1 MSRRGIGTPR
11 CCAGL
16 YGRIGPVDTYMRTKI
31 CVCNHVSTHWWH
43 VCLPWQTMPFA
54 SLLDI
59 ENPALAPTIELVLA
73 SDIFAYLSRNGLG
86 TLVCGMGHFLVSFIL
101 ASERYF
107 HSGIKVTRDG
117 DCECNHT
124 LWRSTFPRAPAAAID
139 YACVYTDAE
148 DFSGILLHLIYAA
161 TTDYSFSRAKE
172 SWSIFCARQ

>member
-1 MSRRGIGTPR
+1 MYNHMRMSRRGIGTPR
-11 CCAGL
+11 CCDGL
-16 YGRIGPVDTYMRTKI
+16 YGRIGPVDTYMRMKI

-101 ASERYF
+101 ASEQHF
-107 HSGIKVTRDG
+107 HSGIKVTTTRDC
-117 DCECNHT
+117 DNHT
-124 LWRSTFPRAPAAAID
+124 ILEVKSPWVRCRRNYLCTRA
-139 YACVYTDAE
+139 YRCGG
-148 DFSGILLHLIYAA
+148 FSQL
-161 TTDYSFSRAKE
+161 SFASY
-172 SWSIFCARQ
+172 ICCNY